1 MEKNQTDIEFRT
13 AVRLDIRQG
22 AVLDWPYASMNILS
36 ALIASYGLLAN
47 SPAVV
52 IGAMIVAMLL
62 GPINGL
68 ALALVE
74 SDRSLARQALV
85 SLCLGGLV
93 VFATSVLIGM
103 VHQQVPV
110 TNEIMA
116 RTAPNLFDL
125 MIALGGGAAGALATV
140 TPRLSVAFVGV
151 AVATA
156 LVPPLAS
163 AGILAARGNFEL
175 SRSALILVLTNM
187 VAIQFAASVVLWLNG
202 FRGFTRTGGL
212 QLGSFLQRNL
222 VSILSLAV
230 LAVILTAN
238 LHQVISRQL
247 FETSVRGI
255 LEREINAVPGDRLA
269 LIKIER
275 TRDVTM
281 VRAVVRGP
289 TAPTPEDVAAM
300 EKKLPAPAD
309 GSRLELRLRFVQTT
323 IMNRDGV
330 LYETGSDGLD
340 DN

>member
-1 MEKNQTDIEFRT
+1 
-13 AVRLDIRQG
+13 
-22 AVLDWPYASMNILS
+22 
-36 ALIASYGLLAN
+36 
-47 SPAVV
+47 
-52 IGAMIVAMLL
+52 
-62 GPINGL
+62 
-68 ALALVE
+68 
-74 SDRSLARQALV
+74 
-85 SLCLGGLV
+85 
-93 VFATSVLIGM
+93 
-103 VHQQVPV
+103 
-110 TNEIMA
+110 
-116 RTAPNLFDL
+116 

-275 TRDVTM
+275 TQDVTM

-300 EKKLPAPAD
+300 EKKLPAPGD